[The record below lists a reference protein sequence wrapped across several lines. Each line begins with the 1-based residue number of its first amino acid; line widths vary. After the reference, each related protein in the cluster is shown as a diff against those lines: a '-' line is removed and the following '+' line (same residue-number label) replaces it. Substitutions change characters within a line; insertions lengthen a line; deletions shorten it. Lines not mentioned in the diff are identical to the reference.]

1 MSSKASR
8 ICRWPSLTCA
18 LSLLVTSGSLYTP
31 AEDTYLALCVQ
42 QSFSITEA
50 ARRFSQRV
58 RRFALRPSLLSFL
71 ADLFFFLSFQHPH
84 RTTTSVIN
92 HYSGDPAK
100 FGDCGRHTAFFAGK
114 EPRTDLWTSIEDQ
127 QLVELIATRSEGAI
141 TSALQRFVQK
151 VSFSR

>member
-1 MSSKASR
+1 MSSKASS

-42 QSFSITEA
+42 QSSSITEA

-71 ADLFFFLSFQHPH
+71 ADLSFYSLSSTRIELQPPSS
-84 RTTTSVIN
+84 TTTVVIQLSSETVEGIPPSSPVKN
-92 HYSGDPAK
+92 LERT
-100 FGDCGRHTAFFAGK
+100 CGHRSRISSSSNSSLLARR
-114 EPRTDLWTSIEDQ
+114 EPSHRLS
-127 QLVELIATRSEGAI
+127 
-141 TSALQRFVQK
+141 SA
-151 VSFSR
+151 SSRR